1 MAKKST
7 QLDKTICKFN
17 SIYAERRLKKQID
30 LIEKDRKQVLLKIE
44 REQIVLK
51 KELKDQRRQK
61 MSRVFPEPPDGVED
75 DETPGRK
82 KASKHKNKPKRKVT
96 IGDDVHEIDEEL
108 NGVLNG
114 NGLLTAP
121 GINRGSRRHLAN
133 DSDDESSH
141 DSDDSD
147 GEVRKT
153 QSRIRFV
160 DIPTATTDSANGSE
174 MDSPYTSGGYGN
186 WADKVAHMNRSNS
199 VQLPAAPRHTQFSG
213 RPTTSSGAVSTGTT
227 RSTSNLTSR
236 SLQTPLGRST
246 PMGTRGA
253 AAGNRRPVT
262 AGNGPLYG
270 NSKPPRYSIIKK
282 QIEEEEHETVMRMRK
297 IYQQRENEEVDNK
310 VLCFLGKG
318 VRKVSM
324 PPITTAEEAEI
335 LEKIGSLVQQV
346 DRRRKLSIMPPSE
359 GGEDCNR
366 KSSTT
371 SNKS

>member
-44 REQIVLK
+44 REQILLK

-61 MSRVFPEPPDGVED
+61 MSRVFPEPPDGVD
-75 DETPGRK
+75 DDDTPGRK
-82 KASKHKNKPKRKVT
+82 KTSKHKNKSKRKVT
-96 IGDDVHEIDEEL
+96 IGDDVHEIDDEL
-108 NGVLNG
+108 DGVLNR

-121 GINRGSRRHLAN
+121 GINRRHLNN
-133 DSDDESSH
+133 DSDAESSQ
-141 DSDDSD
+141 DEDDSD
-147 GEVRKT
+147 EAVGNRKS

-174 MDSPYTSGGYGN
+174 IDSPYTSSGYGN
-186 WADKVAHMNRSNS
+186 WADRVSQMNRSNS
-199 VQLPAAPRHTQFSG
+199 VQLPAAPRHSSFSG
-213 RPTTSSGAVSTGTT
+213 RPTTSSGAVSTGPN

-246 PMGTRGA
+246 PMGTRGG
-253 AAGNRRPVT
+253 AAGSRRPVT
-262 AGNGPLYG
+262 AGNGPMYG
-270 NSKPPRYSIIKK
+270 NSKPPRYSVIKK

-335 LEKIGSLVQQV
+335 LEKIGSLVQEV
-346 DRRRKLSIMPPSE
+346 DKRRKMSIMPSE
-359 GGEDCNR
+359 GGEDSSR
-366 KSSTT
+366 KASTT

>member
-44 REQIVLK
+44 REQIHLK

-61 MSRVFPEPPDGVED
+61 MSRVFPDPPDGVED
-75 DETPGRK
+75 EESSGRK
-82 KASKHKNKPKRKVT
+82 KKTKHKSKRKVT
-96 IGDDVHEIDEEL
+96 IGEDVHEIDSEDL
-108 NGVLNG
+108 HGVLNG

-121 GINRGSRRHLAN
+121 GINRGTRRHLTN
-133 DSDDESSH
+133 DSDDESSQ
-141 DSDDSD
+141 DGDDSD
-147 GEVRKT
+147 EEVGKSH
-153 QSRIRFV
+153 SRIRFV
-160 DIPTATTDSANGSE
+160 NIPTATTESANGSE
-174 MDSPYTSGGYGN
+174 VDSPYTSSGYGN
-186 WADKVAHMNRSNS
+186 WADRVSHLNRSNS
-199 VQLPAAPRHTQFSG
+199 VQLPAAPRHTPFSG
-213 RPTTSSGAVSTGTT
+213 RPTTSSGAVSTGPT

-246 PMGTRGA
+246 PVGTRGA

-282 QIEEEEHETVMRMRK
+282 QVEEEEHETVMRMRK

-310 VLCFLGKG
+310 VLCFLGKQA
-318 VRKVSM
+318 RKVSM

-335 LEKIGSLVQQV
+335 LDKIGSLVRAV
-346 DRRRKLSIMPPSE
+346 DRRRKMSAMPSV
-359 GGEDCNR
+359 GEESDNSR
-366 KSSTT
+366 KTSTT